1 MLFAI
6 AVIVLLIID
15 QALKYWV
22 TLSIPLDEGVRALL
36 PGVVEMRNIHNT
48 GAAFSLFSDAPRWVF
63 IVLAVVFVV
72 IVVTA
77 IRRRWIHGAFGRW
90 MAILLLAGALGNL
103 LDRMLSGYVV
113 DMFAFQFW
121 PTFPVFN
128 FADVCLV
135 LGGIGFFFYAL
146 LHKEPESAAKEKQPA
161 AKPRKAKPEREP
173 DVKEARRAEKKPA
186 PAVPADR
193 EEPTQRMKAA
203 EAAAKAEAEAKSA
216 EPKPEVPK
224 PEPEPKP
231 AEPAPEPKQAEPAPA
246 PKQAEPA
253 SEDPF
258 AAWDQAV
265 QSLEEEA
272 KAKAEAAAEPEPIP
286 EPKPSEVKPTVP
298 RRPKPAEDSFSLEDI
313 LAEFKDE

>member
-90 MAILLLAGALGNL
+90 MSILLLAGALGNL

-216 EPKPEVPK
+216 EPAPAPAEPEPAPEAPK
-224 PEPEPKP
+224 PEPGPEAPKP
-231 AEPAPEPKQAEPAPA
+231 
-246 PKQAEPA
+246 AEPA

-265 QSLEEEA
+265 QSLEAEA

>member
-216 EPKPEVPK
+216 EPAPAPAEPEPAPEAPK
-224 PEPEPKP
+224 PEPGPEAPKP
-231 AEPAPEPKQAEPAPA
+231 
-246 PKQAEPA
+246 AEPA

-265 QSLEEEA
+265 QSLEAEA

>member
-1 MLFAI
+1 MLFAS

-72 IVVTA
+72 LVVTA

-216 EPKPEVPK
+216 EPAPAPAEPESAPEAPK
-224 PEPEPKP
+224 PEPKPEAPKP
-231 AEPAPEPKQAEPAPA
+231 
-246 PKQAEPA
+246 AEPA

-265 QSLEEEA
+265 QSLEAEA